1 MDLEDDGEEPSS
13 KISKKTDSPMEEKL
27 SVELK
32 SKDDQIKMLQNTLQ
46 VNVYRLLL
54 FSLYLSF
61 FKGMQKQLL
70 EAQKKSGMLPKFLRN
85 QSKEESQ
92 KKPQTFGVIDLA
104 SDDEDEVKEN
114 NKSADRSLEKE
125 AAERS
130 EQRGQTKLKKP
141 SENLNEVRTIM
152 FISMFLH
159 IHPGG
164 AELKEI
170 SDYVKRID
178 GNSDLNE
185 EEVEK
190 ILLKYNNCFVSEST
204 SECNLVKWKIMNFW
218 ENKK

>member
-1 MDLEDDGEEPSS
+1 MDLEDEVEEPGS
-13 KISKKTDSPMEEKL
+13 KISKKTESPMDEKI

-46 VNVYRLLL
+46 
-54 FSLYLSF
+54 
-61 FKGMQKQLL
+61 GMQKQLL

-170 SDYVKRID
+170 YDYVKRID
-178 GNSDLNE
+178 ENFDLNE
-185 EEVEK
+185 EELEK

>member
-46 VNVYRLLL
+46 
-54 FSLYLSF
+54 
-61 FKGMQKQLL
+61 GMQKQLL

-170 SDYVKRID
+170 YDYVKRID
-178 GNSDLNE
+178 ENFDLNE
-185 EEVEK
+185 EELEK

>member
-1 MDLEDDGEEPSS
+1 MDLEDEVEEPSS
-13 KISKKTDSPMEEKL
+13 KISKKTDSHMEEKL

-46 VNVYRLLL
+46 
-54 FSLYLSF
+54 
-61 FKGMQKQLL
+61 GMQKQLL

-125 AAERS
+125 AAESS

-170 SDYVKRID
+170 YDYVKRID
-178 GNSDLNE
+178 ENFDLNE
-185 EEVEK
+185 EELEK

>member
-1 MDLEDDGEEPSS
+1 MSNNLRNTKLEMDLEDDGEEPSS

-46 VNVYRLLL
+46 
-54 FSLYLSF
+54 
-61 FKGMQKQLL
+61 GMQKQLL

-164 AELKEI
+164 ADLKEI
-170 SDYVKRID
+170 YDYVKRID
-178 GNSDLNE
+178 ENFDLNE
-185 EEVEK
+185 EELEK

>member
-13 KISKKTDSPMEEKL
+13 KISKKTDSPMDEKL

-46 VNVYRLLL
+46 
-54 FSLYLSF
+54 
-61 FKGMQKQLL
+61 GMQKQLL

-141 SENLNEVRTIM
+141 LENLNEVRTIM

-178 GNSDLNE
+178 ENFDLNE
-185 EEVEK
+185 EELEK

>member
-1 MDLEDDGEEPSS
+1 MIYYYFP
-13 KISKKTDSPMEEKL
+13 
-27 SVELK
+27 
-32 SKDDQIKMLQNTLQ
+32 
-46 VNVYRLLL
+46 Y
-54 FSLYLSF
+54 YLSF

-85 QSKEESQ
+85 QSKEESNN
-92 KKPQTFGVIDLA
+92 KPQTFGVIDLA

-125 AAERS
+125 AAESS

-141 SENLNEVRTIM
+141 LENLNEVSTIM

-178 GNSDLNE
+178 ENFDLNE
-185 EEVEK
+185 EELEK